1 MAEPA
6 PKPARLHFLDWF
18 RVLLVSD
25 VVYAHTLR
33 ASGNSGGLDEPWLV
47 DRPHHPLSGGE
58 DASPLAA
65 RWLSVIRPWAMPL
78 LFWVS
83 GAALAC
89 SYRKG
94 MKFGP
99 LLGFG
104 AAGIVCNALL
114 WWLSPRDP
122 ACGPSDACAGRGVLF
137 DFAVVH
143 HGGHVFPYVF
153 QMWYVIALVLM
164 MLINTT
170 LVRYLATPAE
180 TRLVDGVGDGTSRD
194 IKPLLLQYGVSALLI
209 VVGVTLNGRDCQS
222 PTAAVAI
229 LLLSELCFLG
239 LVALLKQRRRGLST
253 RTLHY
258 ALVAMAVLQFAVPP
272 FARTIQDVSA
282 SFVVFALVG
291 FNMFFRLGFLMT
303 RARTPH
309 ALWAD
314 AAPTASRLWP
324 VALFGWVLCA
334 PSTNWMLAGN
344 LTYPYFPATL
354 DRVHYVTGAVITI
367 FAIDRASRVVE
378 CVAVPGVLNK
388 ASLGLYLFHPLLITV
403 LMQVGVTSPAA
414 IWALCQATATAVAAA
429 AGRKAP
435 RATPP
440 GSRDDAAEGLVTRP
454 GRSEV

>member
-1 MAEPA
+1 M
-6 PKPARLHFLDWF
+6 
-18 RVLLVSD
+18 LLVSG

-89 SYRKG
+89 SYKKQ
-94 MKFGP
+94 MKYGA

-143 HGGHVFPYVF
+143 HSGHVFPYVF

-164 MLINTT
+164 MLVNTP

-180 TRLVDGVGDGTSRD
+180 TRLVGGVGDGTSRDD

-209 VVGVTLNGRDCQS
+209 VVGVTLIGRDCPS

-239 LVALLKQRRRGLST
+239 LVALLKQQRRGFEACFLELVALLKQQRHGLST

-258 ALVAMAVLQFAVPP
+258 ALAATAVLQFAVPP
-272 FARTIQDVSA
+272 FARTIDDVSA

-291 FNMFFRLGFLMT
+291 FNMFFLLGFLMT

-324 VALFGWVLCA
+324 VSLFGWVLCA

-354 DRVHYVTGAVITI
+354 DRVLYVTGAVITI

-388 ASLGLYLFHPLLITV
+388 ASLGLYLFHPLLITL

-414 IWALCQATATAVAAA
+414 IWALCQATAIAAA